1 MYNYYKNS
9 KESLL
14 KDFIWNPKS
23 IKKPNAKHKK
33 QWSSPHWQQKNTA
46 YKRDKHQKSYRT
58 KSHYN
63 EKILLLFRCR
73 IYLNIIVGGGLDD
86 ILNVENFVRL
96 MQDFYIV

>member
-33 QWSSPHWQQKNTA
+33 QWSSPHWQQKIPLI
-46 YKRDKHQKSYRT
+46 K
-58 KSHYN
+58 
-63 EKILLLFRCR
+63 EI
-73 IYLNIIVGGGLDD
+73 NIRRAIGPKAIIMRKYFCSSGVEYTLISLWGGD
-86 ILNVENFVRL
+86 
-96 MQDFYIV
+96 